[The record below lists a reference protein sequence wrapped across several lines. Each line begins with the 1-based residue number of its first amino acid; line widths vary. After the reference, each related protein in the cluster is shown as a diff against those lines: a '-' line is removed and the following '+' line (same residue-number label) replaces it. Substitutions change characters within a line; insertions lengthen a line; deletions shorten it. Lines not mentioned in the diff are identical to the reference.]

1 MIYTIRLGSLS
12 VRLARRHLLIGMG
25 LFLALLIAGGMALQ
39 LGQFDLGAADLWTAY
54 RGELD
59 KINQMI
65 LLDHRLPRVL
75 VAIGAGAA
83 FGVSGAI
90 FQSMLRNPM
99 ASPDVIGFN
108 AGASCAA
115 VLAILVFGSARFV
128 LPWALTGGL
137 LTAALVLLLA
147 WDRNGKSGIDPYR
160 LILVGIGASLT
171 LGATSDLLMSMTD
184 EQRAADMA
192 QWLTGTLNAR
202 NQADA
207 ALIWGGLAALTP
219 VLIWLQFPLNRL
231 IMSDDIVHG
240 FGLRLAGLR
249 LLITGVGVLLAAL
262 AVSVAGPLPFVAF
275 VAGPVAR
282 RVLKTG
288 APVLFAAALVGA
300 LVTLGADTA
309 ARMLPVV
316 QLPAGVFT
324 AVIGAP
330 VLMWLLVAQFRKGAL

>member
-1 MIYTIRLGSLS
+1 MTYTLRLGTLSLQ
-12 VRLARRHLLIGMG
+12 LARRNLLVG
-25 LFLALLIAGGMALQ
+25 LGLMLLVLTGGLAALQ
-39 LGQFDLGAADLWTAY
+39 MGSFPVGAADLWTAL
-54 RGELD
+54 RGDMED
-59 KINQMI
+59 ITRMI

-75 VAIGAGAA
+75 VAVGAGAA
-83 FGVSGAI
+83 FGLSGAI

-108 AGASCAA
+108 AGASCGA
-115 VLAILVFGSARFV
+115 VLALLLFGSVRFV

-137 LTAALVLLLA
+137 LTAALVLVLA
-147 WDRNGKSGIDPYR
+147 WDRRRGTGLDPYR

-202 NQADA
+202 NLTDA
-207 ALIWGGLAALTP
+207 ALIWGGLLLLSP
-219 VLIWLQFPLNRL
+219 VLLWLQFPLSRL
-231 IMSDDIVHG
+231 TMNDDIVQG

-249 LLITGVGVLLAAL
+249 LVITCIGVLLAAL

-282 RVLKTG
+282 RLLGTG
-288 APVLFAAALVGA
+288 APVLAAAALVGA

-309 ARMLPVV
+309 ARLVPVV

-330 VLMWLLVAQFRKGAL
+330 VLMWLLIAQFRKGAL